1 MRVVK
6 GMLVERSGV
15 MLFIIFLA
23 VLKQVEINALI
34 HAIIINKMITATAAL
49 QIVYP
54 NDPNDSAKGSQE

>member
-15 MLFIIFLA
+15 MLFIIFVA

-34 HAIIINKMITATAAL
+34 HAIIINKMITATAAYNAYCK
-49 QIVYP
+49 IVYP
-54 NDPNDSAKGSQE
+54 NYPNG